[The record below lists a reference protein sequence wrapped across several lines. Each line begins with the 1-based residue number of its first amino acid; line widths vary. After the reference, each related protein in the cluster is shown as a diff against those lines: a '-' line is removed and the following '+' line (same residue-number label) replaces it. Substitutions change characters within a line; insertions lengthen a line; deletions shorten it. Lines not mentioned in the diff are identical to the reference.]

1 MASPWSY
8 AYDKANCPSGIFYFN
23 DPRENVVHETDQVN
37 QKGLHLNGPSRR
49 AFVNAATM
57 PVSMVQHHQIEAH
70 LPPPPSLQPQPDRI
84 YLPALRVS
92 ANVSIKAMV
101 AETVVTQSFQN
112 LNNTP
117 IERASYSFPLYE
129 GSVVHKFKCFIGKNR
144 VIEGVVE
151 PKQKAKAEFEKAVAR
166 QKVAAMLEEH
176 TPEIFETH
184 IGSIPAKEIIRVEV
198 SYISEL
204 KVDLLSKD
212 VIFVLPMS
220 IASRYG
226 TPPDGYSEGNSTV
239 EEQGLEINVD
249 VSFPVPITRLASR
262 SHPISVT
269 MGSTVRVPSNL
280 STPMSDIS
288 TGTYQSQG
296 YEHRDRPA
304 KSKCHAV
311 QSIRGAEG

>member
-8 AYDKANCPSGIFYFN
+8 AYDHANCPSGIFYVN
-23 DPRENVVHETDQVN
+23 DPRENVVYEMDHVN
-37 QKGLHLNGPSRR
+37 HGGPRLNGPSGRSLV
-49 AFVNAATM
+49 AAATM
-57 PVSMVQHHQIEAH
+57 PFSTVQHHQMEGTFPAPP
-70 LPPPPSLQPQPDRI
+70 LPQRQPDRI

-92 ANVSIKAMV
+92 ANVFIKAMV

-129 GSVVHKFKCFIGKNR
+129 GSVVHRFKCFVGKRR

-166 QKVAAMLEEH
+166 QRVAAILEEH

-184 IGSIPAKEIIRVEV
+184 IGSIPANEIIRVEV

-226 TPPDGYSEGNSTV
+226 TPPDSYSEGNSTI

-249 VSFPVPITRLASR
+249 VSFPVPITSLASR

-269 MGSTVRVPSNL
+269 IGSTVCAPFNL
-280 STPMSDIS
+280 STPVSHIA
-288 TGTYQSQG
+288 TGAYQSQG
-296 YEHRDRPA
+296 YEH
-304 KSKCHAV
+304 
-311 QSIRGAEG
+311 